1 MTKKRLVHIE
11 RQIAMIKQELLDIDE
26 MRPGSI
32 TRQYKNPKKR
42 KGGFYQLSY
51 TYRNKSKTEYVR
63 ARHVEGLKQQVNS
76 YKRFKELIKRW
87 IDLAI
92 EYSKL
97 KMEIANHG
105 KLK

>member
-1 MTKKRLVHIE
+1 MAEKSLIHIE
-11 RQIAMIKQELLDIDE
+11 RQIAMIKRELLDIDE

-42 KGGFYQLSY
+42 EGGFYQLSY
-51 TYRNKSKTEYVR
+51 THRNKSKTEYVR
-63 ARHVEGLKQQVNS
+63 ARDVEELKQQVHS
-76 YKRFKELIKRW
+76 YKRFKELIQRW

-97 KMEIANHG
+97 KLERDNLG